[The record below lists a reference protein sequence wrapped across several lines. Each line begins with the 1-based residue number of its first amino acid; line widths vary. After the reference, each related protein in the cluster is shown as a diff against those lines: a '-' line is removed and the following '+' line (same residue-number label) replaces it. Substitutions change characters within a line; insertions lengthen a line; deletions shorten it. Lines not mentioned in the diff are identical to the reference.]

1 MLEMDV
7 DKVCFIV
14 VKMREYEEEGL
25 IRAETDEDR
34 IGLEEGGEAEGELS
48 EAEGLGE
55 AEEESYEEDGE
66 EPAAS
71 DSEDG
76 ILEELSTFVRNLDE
90 EEQIEL
96 VALTWLGRGDYEAEQ
111 WEEAKEAAAERHNAR
126 TAEYLLGIPL
136 LPDYLEEGL
145 AAFDL
150 SCVDFDESRL

>member
-7 DKVCFIV
+7 DKVCFVV

-25 IRAETDEDR
+25 IRAETEDDEVD
-34 IGLEEGGEAEGELS
+34 LDDD
-48 EAEGLGE
+48 
-55 AEEESYEEDGE
+55 AEEELGAAGGLDGADEDSDGDEEDDPLE
-66 EPAAS
+66 S
-71 DSEDG
+71 SSEDG
-76 ILEELSTFVRNLDE
+76 ILEELTTFIRNLDE

-96 VALTWLGRGDYEAEQ
+96 VALTWLGRGDYEADQ
-111 WEEAKEAAAERHNAR
+111 WSEATEAAGERHNNR
-126 TAEYLLGIPL
+126 TAEYLIGIPL

>member
-25 IRAETDEDR
+25 IRAETDEER
-34 IGLEEGGEAEGELS
+34 IGLEESS
-48 EAEGLGE
+48 EAEDDLAE
-55 AEEESYEEDGE
+55 AEAFGDTTEDSSYEEDE
-66 EPAAS
+66 EEAAEE
-71 DSEDG
+71 SEDG
-76 ILEELSTFVRNLDE
+76 ILEELSTFIRNLDE
-90 EEQIEL
+90 EEQIEM
-96 VALTWLGRGDYEAEQ
+96 VALAWLGRGDYEVEQ
-111 WEEAKEAAAERHNAR
+111 WDEAKEAATERHNAR

>member
-7 DKVCFIV
+7 DKVCFVV

-25 IRAETDEDR
+25 IRAETEDDEVDLDED
-34 IGLEEGGEAEGELS
+34 
-48 EAEGLGE
+48 
-55 AEEESYEEDGE
+55 AEEELGAAGGLDNADGEGDEDGE
-66 EPAAS
+66 DDDPLESA
-71 DSEDG
+71 SEDG
-76 ILEELSTFVRNLDE
+76 ILEELTTFIRNLDE

-96 VALTWLGRGDYEAEQ
+96 VALTWLGRGDYEADQ
-111 WEEAKEAAAERHNAR
+111 WSEATEAASERHNKR
-126 TAEYLLGIPL
+126 TAEYLIGIPL

>member
-34 IGLEEGGEAEGELS
+34 IGLEENPETDEELS
-48 EAEGLGE
+48 EAEELG
-55 AEEESYEEDGE
+55 ATGEESYEEDE
-66 EPAAS
+66 EEAAATE
-71 DSEDG
+71 SEDG
-76 ILEELSTFVRNLDE
+76 ILEELSTFIRNLDE

-96 VALTWLGRGDYEAEQ
+96 VALTWLGRGDYETEQ
-111 WEEAKEAAAERHNAR
+111 WDEAKEAAAERRNAR